1 MTTFAE
7 FEKELKAHDWTAAMS
22 DDPRVLANFYA
33 QQRKIDEMAGELVAV
48 DPERVER
55 LYNDSAKQA
64 WEGQWIHRPAK
75 YWFDLTR
82 EKREYRKY
90 IDEVQGLL
98 RKTAQ
103 SLGKIKSVNAHD
115 NRGLWTF
122 TVEVETA
129 QETITLT
136 IRDMFDGV
144 SVGVGRAYESLRNHR
159 LLPASLTI
167 DQLADAL
174 QKRVKDWQRIKGAK
188 PYWASQSKGVAMN
201 RIAVVQELVKIAK
214 LLTADTVKVGD
225 SVKYSTKFLR
235 STGQYT
241 ELGRLKGEVKK
252 LENLGGLT
260 LALVDWDG
268 AAPQRVNVKN
278 LIPLLQSHLEPT

>member
-7 FEKELKAHDWTAAMS
+7 FEKELKAHDWTAVMS
-22 DDPRVLANFYA
+22 DDPRVLNNFYT
-33 QQRKIDEMAGELVAV
+33 QQRKIDEMAEELVAI

-55 LYNDSAKQA
+55 LYNDYARQA
-64 WEGQWIHRPAK
+64 WEGRWNHRPAK
-75 YWFDLTR
+75 HWLDRTR
-82 EKREYRKY
+82 EKREYQKY
-90 IDEVQGLL
+90 INEVQELL

-103 SLGKIKSVNAHD
+103 DLGKIKSASAQG

-144 SVGVGRAYESLRNHR
+144 FVGVGRAYESLRNRR
-159 LLPASLTI
+159 LFPASLTI

-188 PYWASQSKGVAMN
+188 PYWASQSKGVTMN
-201 RIAVVQELVKIAK
+201 RIAVAQELVKVAK

-260 LALVDWDG
+260 LAVIDWDG
-268 AAPQRVNVKN
+268 DAPQRVNVKN
-278 LIPLLQSHLEPT
+278 LIPLPQSHLEPA